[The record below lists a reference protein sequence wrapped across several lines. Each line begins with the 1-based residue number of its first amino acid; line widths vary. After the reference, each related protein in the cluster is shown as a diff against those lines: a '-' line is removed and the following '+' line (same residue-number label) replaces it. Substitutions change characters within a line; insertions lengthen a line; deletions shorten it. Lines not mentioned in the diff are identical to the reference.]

1 MHTPKFAHIQDIDVF
16 ALETIYAD
24 GRALARVIQDL
35 KDQELKTQTENNQ
48 LRAEVLTLKHRI
60 KQLTKT
66 LEEVT
71 SKKEAA

>member
-1 MHTPKFAHIQDIDVF
+1 MF